1 MKLETQ
7 NSKPETRKP
16 KPTLN
21 FEQIIL
27 TERGP
32 VLIAGVDEAG
42 RGALAGPV
50 VAAAVILPLHNV
62 ANLARLT
69 QVNDSKQLT
78 SKQREA
84 IFDLIQEMAL
94 AWGVGQV
101 EAREIDQMGIS
112 SATKEAMRQA
122 IMALNPVAGFVL
134 VDGNVRLKNVAIP
147 QQTIIRGD
155 QQSLT
160 IAAASIIAKVT
171 RDRHMLIQAQQYPA
185 YQFEQH
191 KGYGT
196 SQHLNLLAQHGPSTI
211 HRYSF
216 APVRTTLF

>member
-1 MKLETQ
+1 M
-7 NSKPETRKP
+7 
-16 KPTLN
+16 
-21 FEQIIL
+21 
-27 TERGP
+27 
-32 VLIAGVDEAG
+32 LIAGVDEAG

-50 VAAAVILPLHNV
+50 VAAAVILPLHDV

-78 SKQREA
+78 SNQRETLFA
-84 IFDLIQEMAL
+84 LIQEMAL
-94 AWGVGQV
+94 TWGVGQV
-101 EAREIDQMGIS
+101 EAREIDQMGILP
-112 SATKEAMRQA
+112 ATKEAMRQA
-122 IMALNPVAGFVL
+122 IMALNPAAGFVL

-155 QQSLT
+155 QLSLT
-160 IAAASIIAKVT
+160 VAAASIIAKVT
-171 RDRHMLIQAQQYPA
+171 RDRIMISQAKQYPA

-196 SQHLNLLAQHGPSTI
+196 PQHLNLLVQHGPSTI